1 MTKLYKADL
10 ESSKGRLLAW
20 KNGKVS
26 TAERRIL
33 MTKWLGISWEEYC
46 KTNQKTITN
55 AFKRCGMYNALDGSE
70 SHLIKIRK
78 YAYTAPAKE
87 DKPEEN

>member
-1 MTKLYKADL
+1 
-10 ESSKGRLLAW
+10 
-20 KNGKVS
+20 
-26 TAERRIL
+26 

-70 SHLIKIRK
+70 SHFKIRK
-78 YAYTAPAKE
+78 YSAYTAPARE
-87 DKPEEN
+87 AKPEEN

>member
-1 MTKLYKADL
+1 MVFTNTGVAPQSEFYFLF
-10 ESSKGRLLAW
+10 SFM
-20 KNGKVS
+20 V
-26 TAERRIL
+26 IL
-33 MTKWLGISWEEYC
+33 KPFD
-46 KTNQKTITN
+46 ITN